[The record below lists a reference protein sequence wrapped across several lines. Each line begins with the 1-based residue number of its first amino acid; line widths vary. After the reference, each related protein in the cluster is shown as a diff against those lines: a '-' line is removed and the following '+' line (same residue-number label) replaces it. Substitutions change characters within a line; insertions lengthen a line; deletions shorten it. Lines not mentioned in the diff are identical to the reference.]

1 MKKVRLLTLTTVL
14 PALQAQA
21 IEVAPGDY
29 EQYPVGATIG
39 VIYYQHSTTDSAY
52 ANGHKVSSDFKLTS
66 DVGILRLL
74 HVYGLTDTVT
84 IDPQFLLPFG
94 HVSSGGDASTL
105 GNTNGVGDLTLAAPV
120 RLRLNDARD
129 TLSFTPY
136 LFVPTGN
143 YDKDDPLNI
152 GENRWKF
159 ELQGAYVKHFTQQ
172 WAIDLVGGA
181 TWYGDNN
188 DYGANA
194 DRLKQKVSYATQV
207 MGRYM
212 PDATTAFALGFGH
225 LWGGETRV
233 DQVNQNNEIGT
244 TNFRVTATKVFTA
257 KDQIQLQL
265 GKDLSVDN
273 GTKEDFRMNLRYAH
287 VF

>member
-105 GNTNGVGDLTLAAPV
+105 GNTNGVGDL
-120 RLRLNDARD
+120 
-129 TLSFTPY
+129 
-136 LFVPTGN
+136 
-143 YDKDDPLNI
+143 
-152 GENRWKF
+152 
-159 ELQGAYVKHFTQQ
+159 
-172 WAIDLVGGA
+172 
-181 TWYGDNN
+181 
-188 DYGANA
+188 
-194 DRLKQKVSYATQV
+194 
-207 MGRYM
+207 
-212 PDATTAFALGFGH
+212 
-225 LWGGETRV
+225 
-233 DQVNQNNEIGT
+233 
-244 TNFRVTATKVFTA
+244 
-257 KDQIQLQL
+257 
-265 GKDLSVDN
+265 
-273 GTKEDFRMNLRYAH
+273 RM
-287 VF
+287 V